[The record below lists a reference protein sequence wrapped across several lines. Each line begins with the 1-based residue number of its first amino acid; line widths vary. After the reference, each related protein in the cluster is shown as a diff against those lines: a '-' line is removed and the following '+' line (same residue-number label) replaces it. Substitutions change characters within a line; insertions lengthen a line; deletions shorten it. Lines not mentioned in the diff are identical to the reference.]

1 MEKVA
6 LITGSSRGIGR
17 AAALRLAREGYAVCI
32 NYLRRWDKAEE
43 LAGDRIEAVKRS
55 RLQWECVRL
64 MFSPDAARA
73 RAFLDEIER
82 QNIYWNEWNPMP
94 NNPNLSASPTGW

>member
-1 MEKVA
+1 MNIWNPMTSVLTVKRSERNEFLDRFDA
-6 LITGSSRGIGR
+6 
-17 AAALRLAREGYAVCI
+17 C
-32 NYLRRWDKAEE
+32 WDKAEE